1 MKLSH
6 TLPLSALSLA
16 LLPAGLALAAGQDAA
31 LKLPETLISANRDV
45 QQRDASSTASTV
57 FTRADIERLQP
68 ASVSDLLRR
77 VPGVQVTDNGAGSLA
92 SLYIRGTKSAQSLLL
107 VDGMRIASASSGDSN
122 LQFLNVDQIERVE
135 VLRGPR
141 SAVYGADA
149 IGGVVQIFTR
159 RSAGEGLQPFVRMGY
174 GSNASWRRSA
184 GISGGDAQTRFSL
197 AGSLDETDGID
208 RTGPSYDAD
217 QDHDGYRNK
226 AFSLSLSHSFSDS
239 LEAGV
244 NVLDQRGRTEFDN
257 PFGRFDMTTFE
268 SVGQEP
274 YSDFTLSSVSSYL
287 DAQVNDLWS
296 SRLEVGHSENR
307 EESLDKLSDERGVFN
322 TYRDS
327 VNWLNTLALSD
338 RHSLLLGG
346 EWYEDQ
352 LNSNTAFAE
361 QQRWNQAAF
370 VQHRYESEHF
380 STELGVRHDKNEQ
393 FGSENTWSGA
403 LTLPLNAANNLVLS
417 YSEGFRAPT
426 FNDLYYPDYSNPDLK
441 PEHSKSYELQ
451 WRSQLAERT
460 RLEASLYR
468 TDIEDAIAN
477 DQDFIPQ
484 NIAKARIHGFEA
496 NLQQEL
502 FGWQGQL
509 GIAFVDPRDR
519 DSGHTLNRR
528 ARRTLSLDLDRSFG
542 EFAVGATW
550 QLASSSYDDPNNQ
563 YELGGYGLLGL
574 RGSWQASDELK
585 LEAKIDNLLDK
596 DYQRAL
602 YEHEGERYG
611 YRQEGR
617 TALLGFVWTPRL

>member
-6 TLPLSALSLA
+6 SLPLSALAAA
-16 LLPAGLALAAGQDAA
+16 LLPGTLPAAEQEAA
-31 LKLPETLISANRDV
+31 IKLPETLITANREV
-45 QQRDASSTASTV
+45 QQRAASSSASTV

-68 ASVSDLLRR
+68 TSVVELLNR
-77 VPGVQVTDNGAGSLA
+77 VPGVQVTSNGTGSLA
-92 SLYIRGTKSAQSLLL
+92 GLYIRGTKSAQSLVL
-107 VDGMRIASASSGDSN
+107 VDGMRIGSASSGDSN
-122 LQFLNVDQIERVE
+122 LQHLNVEQIERIE

-159 RSAGEGLQPFVRMGY
+159 RSAGDGLRPFVRMSY
-174 GSNASWRRSA
+174 GSNDSWRRSA
-184 GISGGDAQTRFSL
+184 GLSGGDERTRFSL

-208 RTGPSYDAD
+208 RTGPSYDSD
-217 QDHDGYRNK
+217 QDHDAYRNK

-239 LEAGV
+239 LEAGI
-244 NVLDQRGRTEFDN
+244 NVLDQRGRSEFDN
-257 PFGRFDMTTFE
+257 PFGRFDMATFE
-268 SVGQEP
+268 SVGQQP
-274 YSDFTLSSVSSYL
+274 YSDFSLSSVSSYL
-287 DAQVNDLWS
+287 DAQINDAWS
-296 SRLEVGHSENR
+296 SRLELGHAENR
-307 EESLDKLSDERGVFN
+307 EKSLDKLSAERGVFN

-327 VNWLNTLALSD
+327 LTWLNTLDLNDS
-338 RHSLLLGG
+338 HSLLLGG
-346 EWYEDQ
+346 DWYEDQ
-352 LNSNTAFAE
+352 LNSNTAFAQ

-370 VQHRYESEHF
+370 VQHRYQGESF
-380 STELGVRHDKNEQ
+380 STELGLRHDKNEQ

-403 LTLPLNAANNLVLS
+403 LTLPLNATNDLILS

-426 FNDLYYPDYSNPDLK
+426 FNDLYYPDYSNPNLK

-451 WRSQLAERT
+451 WRSQLAEST
-460 RLEASLYR
+460 SLEASLYR

-496 NLQQEL
+496 ALQQEL

-509 GIAFVDPRDR
+509 GVAFVDPRDR

-542 EFAVGATW
+542 DFAVGASW
-550 QLASSSYDDPNNQ
+550 QAVSSSYDDPNNQ
-563 YELGGYGLLGL
+563 YQLGGYGLVGL
-574 RGSWQASDELK
+574 RGSWQTSSELK

-602 YEHEGERYG
+602 YQHEGQRYA
-611 YRQEGR
+611 YSQEGR
-617 TALLGFVWTPRL
+617 SALLGFVWTPEL

>member
-92 SLYIRGTKSAQSLLL
+92 SLYIRGTKSAQSLVL
-107 VDGMRIASASSGDSN
+107 VDGMRIASASSGDSS
-122 LQFLNVDQIERVE
+122 LQYLNVDQIERVE

-208 RTGPSYDAD
+208 RTGPSYDSD

-338 RHSLLLGG
+338 SHSLLLGG

-403 LTLPLNAANNLVLS
+403 LTLPLNAANDLVLS

-468 TDIEDAIAN
+468 TDIEDAIAS

-484 NIAKARIHGFEA
+484 NIAEARIHGFEA

-528 ARRTLSLDLDRSFG
+528 ARRTLSLDLDRAFG
-542 EFAVGATW
+542 AFAVGATW
-550 QLASSSYDDPNNQ
+550 QLASSSYDDPDNQ
-563 YELGGYGLLGL
+563 HELGGYGLLGL
-574 RGSWQASDELK
+574 RGSWQATGELK

-617 TALLGFVWTPRL
+617 TALLGFVWTPKL

>member
-16 LLPAGLALAAGQDAA
+16 LLPAGAVLAASQDAA

-45 QQRDASSTASTV
+45 QQREASSATSTV

-77 VPGVQVTDNGAGSLA
+77 VPGVQVTDNGAGSLT
-92 SLYIRGTKSAQSLLL
+92 SLYIRGTKSAQSLVL
-107 VDGMRIASASSGDSN
+107 VDGMRIASASSGDSS
-122 LQFLNVDQIERVE
+122 LQYLNVDQIERVE

-208 RTGPSYDAD
+208 RTGPSYDSD

-257 PFGRFDMTTFE
+257 PFGRYDMTTFE

-287 DAQVNDLWS
+287 DAQINDLWS

-327 VNWLNTLALSD
+327 LNWLNTLALSD
-338 RHSLLLGG
+338 RHSLLLGAD
-346 EWYEDQ
+346 WYEDQ

-370 VQHRYESEHF
+370 IQHRYDGEGF
-380 STELGVRHDKNEQ
+380 STEVGMRHDKNEQ

-403 LTLPLNAANNLVLS
+403 LTLPLNATNDLVLS

>member
-208 RTGPSYDAD
+208 RTGPSYDSD

-244 NVLDQRGRTEFDN
+244 NILDQRGRTEFDN

-338 RHSLLLGG
+338 SHSLLLGG

-403 LTLPLNAANNLVLS
+403 LTLPLNAANDLVLS

-468 TDIEDAIAN
+468 TDIEDAIAS

-484 NIAKARIHGFEA
+484 NIAEARIHGFEA

-528 ARRTLSLDLDRSFG
+528 ARRTLSLDLDRAFG
-542 EFAVGATW
+542 AFAVGATW
-550 QLASSSYDDPNNQ
+550 QLASSSYDDPDNQ
-563 YELGGYGLLGL
+563 HELGGYGLLGL
-574 RGSWQASDELK
+574 RGSWQATSELK

>member
-1 MKLSH
+1 MKLSRS
-6 TLPLSALSLA
+6 LPLSALAVA
-16 LLPAGLALAAGQDAA
+16 LLPGASTLAADQEAA
-31 LKLPETLISANRDV
+31 LKLSETLISANRDV
-45 QQRDASSTASTV
+45 QQRSASSAASTV
-57 FTRADIERLQP
+57 FTRSDIERLQP
-68 ASVSDLLRR
+68 SSVTELLRR
-77 VPGVQVTDNGAGSLA
+77 VPGVQVTDNGIGSLT
-92 SLYIRGTKSAQSLLL
+92 SLYIRGTKSAQSLVL
-107 VDGMRIASASSGDSN
+107 VDGMRIGSASSGDSN
-122 LQFLNVDQIERVE
+122 LQHINIDQIERIE

-159 RSAGEGLQPFVRMGY
+159 RSAGAGLKPFVRVGY
-174 GSNASWRRSA
+174 GSHSTWQRSA
-184 GISGGDAQTRFSL
+184 GISGGDEQTRFSL
-197 AGSLDETDGID
+197 AGSLNETNGFD
-208 RTGPSYDAD
+208 RSGPSYESD
-217 QDHDGYRNK
+217 QDHDAYRNK
-226 AFSLSLSHSFSDS
+226 AFSLSLSHSFSDRV
-239 LEAGV
+239 EAGI

-268 SVGQEP
+268 SVGQDP
-274 YSDFTLSSVSSYL
+274 YSDFTVSSVSSYL
-287 DAQVNDLWS
+287 DAQINDVWS

-327 VNWLNTLALSD
+327 VNWLNTLALGD
-338 RHSLLLGG
+338 GHSLLLGAD
-346 EWYEDQ
+346 WYEDQ
-352 LNSNTAFAE
+352 LNSNTAFDE

-370 VQHRYESEHF
+370 VQHRYDGGHF
-380 STELGVRHDKNEQ
+380 STELGLRHDKNEQ

-403 LTLPLNAANNLVLS
+403 LTLPLNAANDLILS

-426 FNDLYYPDYSNPDLK
+426 FNDLYYPDYSNPNLK

-451 WRSQLAERT
+451 WRSELSQST

-468 TDIEDAIAN
+468 TDIQDAIAN

-484 NIAKARIHGFEA
+484 NIATARIHGFEA
-496 NLQQEL
+496 TLQQEL

-519 DSGHTLNRR
+519 DTGHTLNRR
-528 ARRTLSLDLDRSFG
+528 ARRTLSLDLDRAFG
-542 EFAVGATW
+542 DFAVGASW
-550 QLASSSYDDPNNQ
+550 QAASSSYDDPNNQ
-563 YELGGYGLLGL
+563 YQLAGYGLLGL
-574 RGSWQASDELK
+574 RGSWQATGELK

-617 TALLGFVWTPRL
+617 TAMLGFVWTPEL

>member
-184 GISGGDAQTRFSL
+184 GLSGGDAQTRFSL

-208 RTGPSYDAD
+208 RTGPSYDSD

-338 RHSLLLGG
+338 SHSLLLGG

-403 LTLPLNAANNLVLS
+403 LTLPLNAANDLVLS

-468 TDIEDAIAN
+468 TDIEDAIAS

-484 NIAKARIHGFEA
+484 NIAEARIHGFEA

-528 ARRTLSLDLDRSFG
+528 ARRTLSLDLDRAFG
-542 EFAVGATW
+542 AFAVGATW
-550 QLASSSYDDPNNQ
+550 QLASSSYDDPDNQ
-563 YELGGYGLLGL
+563 HELGGYGLLGL
-574 RGSWQASDELK
+574 RGSWQATGELK

-617 TALLGFVWTPRL
+617 TALLGFVWTPKL

>member
-208 RTGPSYDAD
+208 RTGPSYDSD

-338 RHSLLLGG
+338 SHSLLLGG

-403 LTLPLNAANNLVLS
+403 LTLPLNAANDLVLS

-468 TDIEDAIAN
+468 TDIEDAIAS

-484 NIAKARIHGFEA
+484 NIAEARIHGFEA

-528 ARRTLSLDLDRSFG
+528 ARRTLSLDLDRAFG
-542 EFAVGATW
+542 AFAVGATW
-550 QLASSSYDDPNNQ
+550 QLASSSYDDPDNQ
-563 YELGGYGLLGL
+563 HELGGYGLLGL
-574 RGSWQASDELK
+574 RGSWQATSELK

-617 TALLGFVWTPRL
+617 TALLGFVWTPKL

>member
-57 FTRADIERLQP
+57 FTRSDIERLQP

-174 GSNASWRRSA
+174 DSNASWRRSA

-208 RTGPSYDAD
+208 RTGPSYDSD

-338 RHSLLLGG
+338 SHSLLLGG

-370 VQHRYESEHF
+370 VQHRYENEHF
-380 STELGVRHDKNEQ
+380 STELGLRHDKNEQ

-403 LTLPLNAANNLVLS
+403 LTLPLNAANDLVLS

-468 TDIEDAIAN
+468 TDIEDAIAS

-484 NIAKARIHGFEA
+484 NIAEARIHGFEA

-528 ARRTLSLDLDRSFG
+528 ARRTLSLDLDRAFG
-542 EFAVGATW
+542 AFAVGATW
-550 QLASSSYDDPNNQ
+550 QLASSSYDDPDNQ
-563 YELGGYGLLGL
+563 HELGGYGLLGL
-574 RGSWQASDELK
+574 RGSWQATGELK

-617 TALLGFVWTPRL
+617 TALLGFVWTPKL

>member
-184 GISGGDAQTRFSL
+184 GLSGGDAQTRFSL

-208 RTGPSYDAD
+208 RTGPSYDSD

-322 TYRDS
+322 TCRDS

-338 RHSLLLGG
+338 SHSLLLGG

-403 LTLPLNAANNLVLS
+403 LTLPLNAANDLVLS

-468 TDIEDAIAN
+468 TDIEDAIAS

-484 NIAKARIHGFEA
+484 NIAEARIHGFEA

-528 ARRTLSLDLDRSFG
+528 ARRTLSLDLDRAFG
-542 EFAVGATW
+542 AFAVGATW
-550 QLASSSYDDPNNQ
+550 QLASSSYDDPDNQ
-563 YELGGYGLLGL
+563 HELGGYGLLGL
-574 RGSWQASDELK
+574 RGSWQATGELK

-617 TALLGFVWTPRL
+617 TALLGFVWTPKL

>member
-92 SLYIRGTKSAQSLLL
+92 SLYIRGTKSAQSLVL

-159 RSAGEGLQPFVRMGY
+159 RSAGEGLQPFVRMSY
-174 GSNASWRRSA
+174 GSNDSWRRSA
-184 GISGGDAQTRFSL
+184 GLSGGDQQTRFSL
-197 AGSLDETDGID
+197 AGSLDESDGID
-208 RTGPSYDAD
+208 RTDISYDSD
-217 QDHDGYRNK
+217 QDHDAYRNK
-226 AFSLSLSHSFSDS
+226 AFSLSLSHSFSEQ

-287 DAQVNDLWS
+287 DAQINDLWS

-338 RHSLLLGG
+338 SHSLLLGG

-403 LTLPLNAANNLVLS
+403 LTLPLNAANDLVLS

-468 TDIEDAIAN
+468 TDIEDAIAS

-484 NIAKARIHGFEA
+484 NIAEARIHGFEA

-528 ARRTLSLDLDRSFG
+528 ARRTLSLDLDRAFG
-542 EFAVGATW
+542 AFAVGATW
-550 QLASSSYDDPNNQ
+550 QLASSSYDDPDNQ
-563 YELGGYGLLGL
+563 HELGGYGLLGL
-574 RGSWQASDELK
+574 RGSWQATGELK

-617 TALLGFVWTPRL
+617 TALLGFVWTPKL

>member
-1 MKLSH
+1 MKPSRS
-6 TLPLSALSLA
+6 LPLSALALA
-16 LLPAGLALAAGQDAA
+16 LLPAIAPAADQEAA
-31 LKLPETLISANRDV
+31 LKLSETLISANRDV
-45 QQRDASSTASTV
+45 QQRSASSTASTV

-68 ASVSDLLRR
+68 GSVVELLNR

-92 SLYIRGTKSAQSLLL
+92 SLYIRGTKSAQSLVL
-107 VDGMRIASASSGDSN
+107 VDGMRIGSASSGDSN
-122 LQFLNVDQIERVE
+122 LQHINVEQIERIE

-159 RSAGEGLQPFVRMGY
+159 RSAGDGLRPFVRTSY
-174 GSNASWRRSA
+174 GSNDSWRRSA
-184 GISGGDAQTRFSL
+184 GISGGDQQTRFSL
-197 AGSLDETDGID
+197 AGSLDESDGID
-208 RTGPSYDAD
+208 RTGPSYGSD
-217 QDHDGYRNK
+217 QDHDAYRNK
-226 AFSLSLSHSFSDS
+226 AFSLSLSHSFGEQ

-244 NVLDQRGRTEFDN
+244 NLLDQRGRTEFDN

-287 DAQVNDLWS
+287 DAQLNDVWS

-327 VNWLNTLALSD
+327 VNWLNTLALGDS
-338 RHSLLLGG
+338 HSLLLGAD
-346 EWYEDQ
+346 WYEDQ
-352 LNSNTAFAE
+352 LNSNTAFEE

-370 VQHRYESEHF
+370 VQHRYDGEGF
-380 STELGVRHDKNEQ
+380 STELGLRHDKNEQ

-403 LTLPLNAANNLVLS
+403 LTLPLNAANDLVLS

-451 WRSQLAERT
+451 WRSELAETT

-477 DQDFIPQ
+477 DQNFIPQ
-484 NIAKARIHGFEA
+484 NIATARIHGFEA
-496 NLQQEL
+496 SLQQEL

-519 DSGHTLNRR
+519 DTGHTLNRR
-528 ARRTLSLDLDRSFG
+528 ARRTLSLDLDRAFG
-542 EFAVGATW
+542 AFAVGASW

-617 TALLGFVWTPRL
+617 SAMLGFVWTPDL

>member
-1 MKLSH
+1 MKLLR
-6 TLPLSALSLA
+6 TLPFSALSLA
-16 LLPAGLALAAGQDAA
+16 LLPAGVTLAAGQEAA

-92 SLYIRGTKSAQSLLL
+92 SLYIRGTKSAQSLVL
-107 VDGMRIASASSGDSN
+107 VDGMRIGSASSGDSN
-122 LQFLNVDQIERVE
+122 LQHINVEQIERIE

-159 RSAGEGLQPFVRMGY
+159 RSTGEGLQPFVRMGY

-197 AGSLDETDGID
+197 AGSLDESDGID
-208 RTGPSYDAD
+208 RTGPSYDSD
-217 QDHDGYRNK
+217 QDHDAYRNK

-287 DAQVNDLWS
+287 DAQLNDVWN

-307 EESLDKLSDERGVFN
+307 EESLDKLSIDRGVFN

-327 VNWLNTLALSD
+327 LNWLNSLALGGGHD
-338 RHSLLLGG
+338 LLLGAD
-346 EWYEDQ
+346 WYEDQ
-352 LNSNTAFAE
+352 LGSNTAFAE
-361 QQRWNQAAF
+361 QQRWNQAVF
-370 VQHRYESEHF
+370 IQHRYDGEGF
-380 STELGVRHDKNEQ
+380 STELGLRHDKNGQ
-393 FGSENTWSGA
+393 FGSENTWNGA
-403 LTLPLNAANNLVLS
+403 LTLPLNATNDLVLS

-441 PEHSKSYELQ
+441 PEHSRSYELQ
-451 WRSQLAERT
+451 WRSELAETT

-468 TDIEDAIAN
+468 TDIEDAIAS

-496 NLQQEL
+496 SLQQEL

-528 ARRTLSLDLDRSFG
+528 ARRTLSLDLDRAFG

-550 QLASSSYDDPNNQ
+550 QLASSSYDDPDNQ
-563 YELGGYGLLGL
+563 YQLGGYGLLGL
-574 RGSWQASDELK
+574 RGSWQATGELK
-585 LEAKIDNLLDK
+585 LEAKVDNLLDK

-617 TALLGFVWTPRL
+617 TAMLGFVWTPKL

>member
-16 LLPAGLALAAGQDAA
+16 LLPAGAVLAASQDAA

-45 QQRDASSTASTV
+45 QQREASSATSTV

-77 VPGVQVTDNGAGSLA
+77 VPGVQVTDNGAGSLT
-92 SLYIRGTKSAQSLLL
+92 SLYIRGTKSAQSLVL
-107 VDGMRIASASSGDSN
+107 VDGMRIASASSGDSS
-122 LQFLNVDQIERVE
+122 LQYLNVDQIERVE

-184 GISGGDAQTRFSL
+184 GLSGGDAQTRFSL

-208 RTGPSYDAD
+208 RTGPSYDSD

-257 PFGRFDMTTFE
+257 PFGRYDMTTFE

-287 DAQVNDLWS
+287 DAQINDLWS

-327 VNWLNTLALSD
+327 LNWLNTLALSD
-338 RHSLLLGG
+338 RHSLLLGAD
-346 EWYEDQ
+346 WYEDQ

-370 VQHRYESEHF
+370 IQHRYDGEGF
-380 STELGVRHDKNEQ
+380 STEVGMRHDKNEQ

-403 LTLPLNAANNLVLS
+403 LTLPLNATNDLVLS

-451 WRSQLAERT
+451 WRGQLAERT

>member
-174 GSNASWRRSA
+174 GSNASWRRSV

-208 RTGPSYDAD
+208 RTGPSYDSD

-403 LTLPLNAANNLVLS
+403 LTLPLNAANDLVLS

-468 TDIEDAIAN
+468 TDIEDAIAS

-484 NIAKARIHGFEA
+484 NIAEARIHGFEA

-528 ARRTLSLDLDRSFG
+528 ARRTLSLDLDRAFG
-542 EFAVGATW
+542 AFAVGATW
-550 QLASSSYDDPNNQ
+550 QLASSSYDDPDNQ
-563 YELGGYGLLGL
+563 HELGGYGLLGL
-574 RGSWQASDELK
+574 RGSWQATGELK

-617 TALLGFVWTPRL
+617 TALLGFVWTPKL

>member
-184 GISGGDAQTRFSL
+184 GMSGGDAQTRFSL

-208 RTGPSYDAD
+208 RTGPSYDSD
-217 QDHDGYRNK
+217 QDHDAYRNK

-338 RHSLLLGG
+338 SHSLLLGG

-403 LTLPLNAANNLVLS
+403 LTLPLNAANDLVLS

-468 TDIEDAIAN
+468 TDIEDAIAS

-484 NIAKARIHGFEA
+484 NIAEARIHGFEA

-519 DSGHTLNRR
+519 NSGHTLNRR
-528 ARRTLSLDLDRSFG
+528 ARRTLSLDLDRAFG
-542 EFAVGATW
+542 AFAVGATW
-550 QLASSSYDDPNNQ
+550 QLASSSYDDPDNQ
-563 YELGGYGLLGL
+563 HELGGYGLLGL
-574 RGSWQASDELK
+574 RGSWQATGELK

-617 TALLGFVWTPRL
+617 TALLGFVWTPKL

>member
-208 RTGPSYDAD
+208 RTGPSYDSD

-403 LTLPLNAANNLVLS
+403 LTLPLNAANDLVLS

-468 TDIEDAIAN
+468 TDIEDAIAS

-484 NIAKARIHGFEA
+484 NIAEARIHGFEA

-528 ARRTLSLDLDRSFG
+528 ARRTLSLDLDRAFG
-542 EFAVGATW
+542 AFAVGATW
-550 QLASSSYDDPNNQ
+550 QLASSSYDDPDNQ
-563 YELGGYGLLGL
+563 HELGGYGLLGL
-574 RGSWQASDELK
+574 RGSWQATGELK

>member
-208 RTGPSYDAD
+208 RTGPSYDSD
-217 QDHDGYRNK
+217 QDHDAYRNK

-338 RHSLLLGG
+338 SHSLLLGG

-403 LTLPLNAANNLVLS
+403 LTLPLNAANDLVLS

-468 TDIEDAIAN
+468 TDIEDAIAS

-484 NIAKARIHGFEA
+484 NIAEARIHGFEA

-528 ARRTLSLDLDRSFG
+528 ARRTLSLDLDRAFG
-542 EFAVGATW
+542 AFAVGATW
-550 QLASSSYDDPNNQ
+550 QLASSSYDDPDNQ
-563 YELGGYGLLGL
+563 HKLGGYGLLGL
-574 RGSWQASDELK
+574 RGSWQATGELK

>member
-1 MKLSH
+1 MKLSRS
-6 TLPLSALSLA
+6 LPLSALTVA
-16 LLPAGLALAAGQDAA
+16 LLPGTSTLAADQEAA
-31 LKLPETLISANRDV
+31 LKLSETLISANRDV
-45 QQRDASSTASTV
+45 QQRSASSPASTV
-57 FTRADIERLQP
+57 FTRSDIERLQP
-68 ASVSDLLRR
+68 ASVTELLRR
-77 VPGVQVTDNGAGSLA
+77 VPGVQVTDNGIGSLT
-92 SLYIRGTKSAQSLLL
+92 SLYIRGTKSAQSLVL
-107 VDGMRIASASSGDSN
+107 VDGMRIGSASSGDSN
-122 LQFLNVDQIERVE
+122 LQHLNIDQIERIE

-159 RSAGEGLQPFVRMGY
+159 RSAGEGLKPFVRMGY
-174 GSNASWRRSA
+174 GSHGAWQRSA
-184 GISGGDAQTRFSL
+184 GISGGDEQTRFSL
-197 AGSLDETDGID
+197 AGSLNETNGFD
-208 RTGPSYDAD
+208 RSGPSYESD
-217 QDHDGYRNK
+217 QDHDAYRNK
-226 AFSLSLSHSFSDS
+226 AFSLSLSHSVSDS
-239 LEAGV
+239 IEAGI

-257 PFGRFDMTTFE
+257 PFGRYDMTTFE
-268 SVGQEP
+268 SVGQDP
-274 YSDFTLSSVSSYL
+274 YSDFTVSSVSSYL
-287 DAQVNDLWS
+287 DAQINDAWN

-307 EESLDKLSDERGVFN
+307 EENLDKLSDERSVFN

-327 VNWLNTLALSD
+327 VNWLNTLALGEG
-338 RHSLLLGG
+338 HSLLLGAD
-346 EWYEDQ
+346 WYEDQ
-352 LNSNTAFAE
+352 LNSNTAFDE

-370 VQHRYESEHF
+370 VQHRYDGEHF

-403 LTLPLNAANNLVLS
+403 LTVPLNAANDLILS

-451 WRSQLAERT
+451 WRSELTEST

-468 TDIEDAIAN
+468 TDIKDAIAN

-484 NIAKARIHGFEA
+484 NIATARIHGFELA
-496 NLQQEL
+496 LQQEL

-509 GIAFVDPRDR
+509 GVAFVDPRDR

-528 ARRTLSLDLDRSFG
+528 ARRTLSLDLDRAFG
-542 EFAVGATW
+542 DFAVGATW
-550 QLASSSYDDPNNQ
+550 QAASSSYDDPNNQ
-563 YELGGYGLLGL
+563 YELAGYGLLGL
-574 RGSWQASDELK
+574 RGSWQATGELK

-617 TALLGFVWTPRL
+617 TAMLGFVWTPEL

>member
-208 RTGPSYDAD
+208 RTGPSYDSD
-217 QDHDGYRNK
+217 QDHDAYRNK

-338 RHSLLLGG
+338 SHSLLLGG

-403 LTLPLNAANNLVLS
+403 LTLPLNAANDLVLS

-468 TDIEDAIAN
+468 TDIEDAIAS

-484 NIAKARIHGFEA
+484 NIAEARIHGFEA

-528 ARRTLSLDLDRSFG
+528 ARRTLSLDLDRAFG
-542 EFAVGATW
+542 AFAVGATW
-550 QLASSSYDDPNNQ
+550 QLASSSYDDPDNQ
-563 YELGGYGLLGL
+563 HELGGYGLLGL
-574 RGSWQASDELK
+574 RGSWQATSELK

-617 TALLGFVWTPRL
+617 TALLGFVWTPKL

>member
-6 TLPLSALSLA
+6 PLPLSALSLA

-208 RTGPSYDAD
+208 RTGPSYDSD
-217 QDHDGYRNK
+217 QDHDAYRNK

-338 RHSLLLGG
+338 SHSLLLGG

-403 LTLPLNAANNLVLS
+403 LTLPLNAANDLVLS

-468 TDIEDAIAN
+468 TDIEDAIAS

-484 NIAKARIHGFEA
+484 NIAEARIHGFEA

-528 ARRTLSLDLDRSFG
+528 ARRTLSLDLDRAFG
-542 EFAVGATW
+542 AFAVGATW
-550 QLASSSYDDPNNQ
+550 QLASSSYDDPDNQ
-563 YELGGYGLLGL
+563 HELGGYGLLGL
-574 RGSWQASDELK
+574 RGSWQATGELK

>member
-1 MKLSH
+1 
-6 TLPLSALSLA
+6 
-16 LLPAGLALAAGQDAA
+16 
-31 LKLPETLISANRDV
+31 
-45 QQRDASSTASTV
+45 
-57 FTRADIERLQP
+57 
-68 ASVSDLLRR
+68 
-77 VPGVQVTDNGAGSLA
+77 
-92 SLYIRGTKSAQSLLL
+92 
-107 VDGMRIASASSGDSN
+107 
-122 LQFLNVDQIERVE
+122 
-135 VLRGPR
+135 
-141 SAVYGADA
+141 
-149 IGGVVQIFTR
+149 
-159 RSAGEGLQPFVRMGY
+159 
-174 GSNASWRRSA
+174 
-184 GISGGDAQTRFSL
+184 
-197 AGSLDETDGID
+197 
-208 RTGPSYDAD
+208 
-217 QDHDGYRNK
+217 
-226 AFSLSLSHSFSDS
+226 
-239 LEAGV
+239 
-244 NVLDQRGRTEFDN
+244 
-257 PFGRFDMTTFE
+257 MTTFE

-327 VNWLNTLALSD
+327 VNWLNTLALGD

-403 LTLPLNAANNLVLS
+403 LTLPLNAANDLVLS

-468 TDIEDAIAN
+468 TDIEDAIAS

-484 NIAKARIHGFEA
+484 NIAEARIHGFEA

-528 ARRTLSLDLDRSFG
+528 ARRTLSLDLDRAFG
-542 EFAVGATW
+542 AFAVGATW
-550 QLASSSYDDPNNQ
+550 QLASSSYDDPDNQ
-563 YELGGYGLLGL
+563 HELGGYGLLGL
-574 RGSWQASDELK
+574 RGSWQATGELK

-617 TALLGFVWTPRL
+617 TALLGFVWTPKL

>member
-57 FTRADIERLQP
+57 FTRSDIERLQP

-184 GISGGDAQTRFSL
+184 GMSGGDAQTRFSL

-208 RTGPSYDAD
+208 RTGPSYDSD
-217 QDHDGYRNK
+217 QDHDAYRNK

-403 LTLPLNAANNLVLS
+403 LTLPLNAANDLVLS

-468 TDIEDAIAN
+468 TDIEDAIAS

-484 NIAKARIHGFEA
+484 NIAEARIHGFEA

-528 ARRTLSLDLDRSFG
+528 ARRTLSLDLDRTFG
-542 EFAVGATW
+542 AFAVGATW
-550 QLASSSYDDPNNQ
+550 QLASSSYDDPDNQ
-563 YELGGYGLLGL
+563 HELGGYGLLGL
-574 RGSWQASDELK
+574 RGSWQATGELK

-617 TALLGFVWTPRL
+617 TALLGFVWTPKL

>member
-197 AGSLDETDGID
+197 AGSLEETDGID
-208 RTGPSYDAD
+208 RTGPSYDSD

-226 AFSLSLSHSFSDS
+226 AFSLSLSHRFSDS

-403 LTLPLNAANNLVLS
+403 LTLPLNAANDLVLS

-468 TDIEDAIAN
+468 TDIEDAIAS

-484 NIAKARIHGFEA
+484 NIAEARIHGFEA

-528 ARRTLSLDLDRSFG
+528 ARRTLSLDLDRAFG
-542 EFAVGATW
+542 AFAVGATW
-550 QLASSSYDDPNNQ
+550 QLASSSYDDPDNQ
-563 YELGGYGLLGL
+563 HELGGYGLLGL
-574 RGSWQASDELK
+574 RGSWQATGELK

>member
-1 MKLSH
+1 MKLSRS
-6 TLPLSALSLA
+6 LPLSALAVA
-16 LLPAGLALAAGQDAA
+16 LLPGTSTLAADQEAA
-31 LKLPETLISANRDV
+31 LKLSETLISANRDV
-45 QQRDASSTASTV
+45 QQRSASSAASTV
-57 FTRADIERLQP
+57 FTRSDIERLQP
-68 ASVSDLLRR
+68 SSVTELLRR
-77 VPGVQVTDNGAGSLA
+77 VPGVQVTDNGIGSLT
-92 SLYIRGTKSAQSLLL
+92 SLYIRGTKSAQSLVL
-107 VDGMRIASASSGDSN
+107 VDGMRIGSASSGDSN
-122 LQFLNVDQIERVE
+122 LQHLNIDQIERIE

-149 IGGVVQIFTR
+149 IGGVVQVFTR
-159 RSAGEGLQPFVRMGY
+159 RSAGEGLKPFVRVGY
-174 GSNASWRRSA
+174 GSHSTWQRSA
-184 GISGGDAQTRFSL
+184 GISGGDEQTRFSL
-197 AGSLDETDGID
+197 AGSLNESNGFD
-208 RTGPSYDAD
+208 RSGPSYESD
-217 QDHDGYRNK
+217 QDHDAYRNK
-226 AFSLSLSHSFSDS
+226 AFSLSLSHSFSDRI
-239 LEAGV
+239 EAGI

-268 SVGQEP
+268 SVGQDP
-274 YSDFTLSSVSSYL
+274 YSDFTVSSVSSYL
-287 DAQVNDLWS
+287 DAQINDAWT

-338 RHSLLLGG
+338 SHSLLLGAD
-346 EWYEDQ
+346 WYEDQ
-352 LNSNTAFAE
+352 LNSNTAFEE

-370 VQHRYESEHF
+370 VQHRYDGEHF
-380 STELGVRHDKNEQ
+380 STELGMRHDKNEQ

-403 LTLPLNAANNLVLS
+403 LTVPLNAANDLILS

-426 FNDLYYPDYSNPDLK
+426 FNDLYYPDYSNPNLK

-451 WRSQLAERT
+451 WRSELTEST

-468 TDIEDAIAN
+468 TDIKDAIAN

-484 NIAKARIHGFEA
+484 NIATARIHGFELA
-496 NLQQEL
+496 LQQEL

-509 GIAFVDPRDR
+509 GVAFVDPRDR

-528 ARRTLSLDLDRSFG
+528 ARRTLSLDLDRAFG
-542 EFAVGATW
+542 DFAVGASW
-550 QLASSSYDDPNNQ
+550 QAASSSYDDPNNQ
-563 YELGGYGLLGL
+563 YELAGYGLLGL
-574 RGSWQASDELK
+574 RGSWQATGELK

-617 TALLGFVWTPRL
+617 TAMLGFVWTPEL

>member
-208 RTGPSYDAD
+208 RTGPSYDSD
-217 QDHDGYRNK
+217 QDHDAYRNK

-338 RHSLLLGG
+338 SHSLLLGG

-403 LTLPLNAANNLVLS
+403 LTLPLNATNDLVLS

-468 TDIEDAIAN
+468 TDIEDAIAS

-484 NIAKARIHGFEA
+484 NIAEARIHGFEA

-528 ARRTLSLDLDRSFG
+528 ARRTLSLDLDRAFG
-542 EFAVGATW
+542 AFAVGATW
-550 QLASSSYDDPNNQ
+550 QLASSSYDDPDNQ
-563 YELGGYGLLGL
+563 HELGGYGLLGL
-574 RGSWQASDELK
+574 RGSWQATGELK

-617 TALLGFVWTPRL
+617 TALLGFVWTPKL

>member
-403 LTLPLNAANNLVLS
+403 LTLPLNAANDLVLS

-468 TDIEDAIAN
+468 TDIEDAIAS

-484 NIAKARIHGFEA
+484 NIAEARIHGFEA

-528 ARRTLSLDLDRSFG
+528 ARRTLSLDLDRAFG
-542 EFAVGATW
+542 AFAVGATW
-550 QLASSSYDDPNNQ
+550 QLASSSYDDPDNQ
-563 YELGGYGLLGL
+563 HELGGYGLLGL

-617 TALLGFVWTPRL
+617 TALLGFVWTPKL

>member
-174 GSNASWRRSA
+174 SSNASWRRSA
-184 GISGGDAQTRFSL
+184 GLSGGDAQTRFSL

-208 RTGPSYDAD
+208 RTGPSYDSD

-296 SRLEVGHSENR
+296 SRLEIGHSENR

-338 RHSLLLGG
+338 SHSLLLGG

-403 LTLPLNAANNLVLS
+403 LTLPVNAANDLVLS

-468 TDIEDAIAN
+468 TDIEDAIAS

-484 NIAKARIHGFEA
+484 NIAETRIHGFEA

-528 ARRTLSLDLDRSFG
+528 ARRTLSLDLDRAFG
-542 EFAVGATW
+542 AFAVGATW
-550 QLASSSYDDPNNQ
+550 QLASSSYDDPDNQ
-563 YELGGYGLLGL
+563 HELGGYGLLGL
-574 RGSWQASDELK
+574 RGSWQATGELK

-596 DYQRAL
+596 GYQRAL

-617 TALLGFVWTPRL
+617 TALLGFVWTPKL

>member
-16 LLPAGLALAAGQDAA
+16 LLPAGAVLAASQDAA

-45 QQRDASSTASTV
+45 QQREASSATSTV

-77 VPGVQVTDNGAGSLA
+77 VPGVQVTDNGAGSLT
-92 SLYIRGTKSAQSLLL
+92 SLYIRGTKSAQSLVL
-107 VDGMRIASASSGDSN
+107 VDGMRIASASSGDSS
-122 LQFLNVDQIERVE
+122 LQYLNVDQIERVE

-208 RTGPSYDAD
+208 RTGPSYDSD

-257 PFGRFDMTTFE
+257 PFGRYDMTTFE

-287 DAQVNDLWS
+287 DAQINDLWS

-327 VNWLNTLALSD
+327 LNWLNTLTLSD
-338 RHSLLLGG
+338 RHSLLLGAD
-346 EWYEDQ
+346 WYEDQ

-370 VQHRYESEHF
+370 IQHRYDGEGF
-380 STELGVRHDKNEQ
+380 STEVGMRHDKNEQ

-403 LTLPLNAANNLVLS
+403 LTLPLNATNDLVLS

>member
-1 MKLSH
+1 MKLSR
-6 TLPLSALSLA
+6 
-16 LLPAGLALAAGQDAA
+16 LALAITVLPAASAFAASQDDA
-31 LKLPETLISANRDV
+31 LKLSETLISANRDV
-45 QQRDASSTASTV
+45 QQRSASSAASTV
-57 FTRADIERLQP
+57 FTRSDIERLQP
-68 ASVSDLLRR
+68 SSVTELLKR
-77 VPGVQVTDNGAGSLA
+77 VPGVQVTDNGIGSLT
-92 SLYIRGTKSAQSLLL
+92 SLYIRGTKSAQSLVL
-107 VDGMRIASASSGDSN
+107 VDGMRIGSASSGDSN
-122 LQFLNVDQIERVE
+122 LQHLNIDQIERIE

-149 IGGVVQIFTR
+149 IGGVIQIFTR
-159 RSAGEGLQPFVRMGY
+159 RSAGEGLKPFVRMGY
-174 GSNASWRRSA
+174 GSYGAWQRSA
-184 GISGGDAQTRFSL
+184 GISGGDEQTRFSL
-197 AGSLDETDGID
+197 AGSLNETNGSD
-208 RTGPSYDAD
+208 RTGTSYESD
-217 QDHDGYRNK
+217 QDHDAYRNK

-239 LEAGV
+239 IEAGI

-268 SVGQEP
+268 SVGQDP
-274 YSDFTLSSVSSYL
+274 YSDFTVSSVSSYL
-287 DAQVNDLWS
+287 DAQLNENWN

-338 RHSLLLGG
+338 SHSLLLGG

-352 LNSNTAFAE
+352 LNSNTAFEE

-370 VQHRYESEHF
+370 VQHRYDGEHF
-380 STELGVRHDKNEQ
+380 STELGLRHDKNEQ

-403 LTLPLNAANNLVLS
+403 LTVPLNDANDLILS

-451 WRSQLAERT
+451 WRSELTEST

-468 TDIEDAIAN
+468 TDIKDAIAS
-477 DQDFIPQ
+477 DQNFIPQ
-484 NIAKARIHGFEA
+484 NIATARIHGFEA
-496 NLQQEL
+496 TLQQEL
-502 FGWQGQL
+502 FGWQGQV
-509 GIAFVDPRDR
+509 GVAFVDPRDR
-519 DSGHTLNRR
+519 DTGHTLNRR
-528 ARRTLSLDLDRSFG
+528 ARRTLSLDLDRAFG
-542 EFAVGATW
+542 DFAVGATW
-550 QLASSSYDDPNNQ
+550 QAASSSYDDPNNQ
-563 YELGGYGLLGL
+563 YELAGYGLLGL
-574 RGSWQASDELK
+574 RSSWQATSELK

-617 TALLGFVWTPRL
+617 TAMLGFVWTPAL

>member
-338 RHSLLLGG
+338 SHSLLLGG

-403 LTLPLNAANNLVLS
+403 LTLPLNAANDLVLS

-468 TDIEDAIAN
+468 TDIEDAIAS

-484 NIAKARIHGFEA
+484 NIAEARIHGFEA

-528 ARRTLSLDLDRSFG
+528 ARRTLSLDLDRAFG
-542 EFAVGATW
+542 AFAVGATW
-550 QLASSSYDDPNNQ
+550 QLASSSYDDPDNQ
-563 YELGGYGLLGL
+563 HELGGYGLLGL
-574 RGSWQASDELK
+574 RGSWQATGELK

>member
-208 RTGPSYDAD
+208 RTGPSYDSD
-217 QDHDGYRNK
+217 QDHDAYRNK

-338 RHSLLLGG
+338 SHSLLLGG

-403 LTLPLNAANNLVLS
+403 LTLPLNAANDLVLS

-468 TDIEDAIAN
+468 TDIEDAIAS

-484 NIAKARIHGFEA
+484 NIAEARIHGFEA

-528 ARRTLSLDLDRSFG
+528 ARRTLSLDLDRAFG
-542 EFAVGATW
+542 AFAVGATW
-550 QLASSSYDDPNNQ
+550 QLASSSYDDPDNQ
-563 YELGGYGLLGL
+563 HELGGYGLLGL
-574 RGSWQASDELK
+574 RGSWQATGELK

>member
-184 GISGGDAQTRFSL
+184 GLSGGDAQTRFSL

-208 RTGPSYDAD
+208 RTGPSYDSD
-217 QDHDGYRNK
+217 QDHDAYRNK

-338 RHSLLLGG
+338 SHSLLLGG

-403 LTLPLNAANNLVLS
+403 LTLPLNAANDLVLS

-468 TDIEDAIAN
+468 TDIEDAIAS

-484 NIAKARIHGFEA
+484 NIAEARIHGFEA

-528 ARRTLSLDLDRSFG
+528 ARRTLSLDLDRAFG
-542 EFAVGATW
+542 AFAVGATW
-550 QLASSSYDDPNNQ
+550 QLASSSYDDPDNQ
-563 YELGGYGLLGL
+563 HELGGYGLLGL
-574 RGSWQASDELK
+574 RGSWQATGELK

-617 TALLGFVWTPRL
+617 TALLGFVWTPKL

>member
-57 FTRADIERLQP
+57 FTRADIEHLQP

-338 RHSLLLGG
+338 SHSLLLGG

-403 LTLPLNAANNLVLS
+403 LTLPLNAANDLVLS

-468 TDIEDAIAN
+468 TDIEDAIAS

-484 NIAKARIHGFEA
+484 NIAEARIHGFEA

-528 ARRTLSLDLDRSFG
+528 ARRTLSLDLDRAFG
-542 EFAVGATW
+542 AFAVGATW
-550 QLASSSYDDPNNQ
+550 QLASSSYDDPDNQ
-563 YELGGYGLLGL
+563 HELGGYGLLGL
-574 RGSWQASDELK
+574 RGSWQATGELK

-617 TALLGFVWTPRL
+617 TALLGFVWTPKL